1 MFNQTSRSATAEDA
15 ESLLP
20 SSSPA
25 QSSPVLGPQPSQRSF
40 SVAQVARHFFSFLRP
55 SFLQRIDH
63 REQLSEKTSR
73 PPSRTEYLDGVR
85 GVASLIVFNLHW
97 IHVVYPSVNS
107 GWGYKHHEFWLLP
120 FVRLFYSGAAMVSIF
135 FIVSG
140 FVLSH
145 RFVQRMHRGE
155 DIFSGLTSLIFRR
168 FIRLFLPAFA
178 SSFMAYI
185 CASLG
190 LLSVPARNGG
200 RPFDHGLP
208 AFVEYLDLESNPWD
222 WELAMSGWYNP
233 QLWSI
238 SVEFRGSM
246 VVFLMIAGLAK
257 TRTSVRLLVENLVM
271 VHAFGH
277 KRWDVALFIAGMIL
291 AELEVLLQQRK
302 PKDASRRRLVN
313 IALVVTLLVGIF
325 LTGLPREHNNKTP
338 GYMWT
343 AHVWPYTAYR
353 RRFWL
358 GVGSILVVG
367 ALAFLPSLQALF
379 LTRPVRYLGRISFAL
394 YLVHGLGN
402 KTVGKALLQAGW
414 ACFGGKEGY
423 WQYAAGFVMASVIYY
438 PIVIWASDVFWRA
451 VDIPSTKFARWVEK
465 QSAAR

>member
-1 MFNQTSRSATAEDA
+1 MFNSRAHSPKAEDA
-15 ESLLP
+15 EALLP
-20 SSSPA
+20 SSASRS
-25 QSSPVLGPQPSQRSF
+25 SSPVLA
-40 SVAQVARHFFSFLRP
+40 AQLPRPALNPARTFRRFLSFLKP
-55 SFLQRIDH
+55 SFLH
-63 REQLSEKTSR
+63 RVEHSDISEKTSR

-107 GWGYKHHEFWLLP
+107 GWGYKHHELWLLP

-145 RFVQRMHRGE
+145 RFIQRMHRGE
-155 DIFSGLTSLIFRR
+155 DIFNGLTSLIFRR

-178 SSFMAYI
+178 SSFMAYV
-185 CASLG
+185 CASVG
-190 LLSVPARNGG
+190 VLSVPDKNGG
-200 RPFDHGLP
+200 KPFHHGIP
-208 AFVEYLDLESNPWD
+208 AFVDYLDLESNPWD

-277 KRWDVALFIAGMIL
+277 KRWDVALFIAGMIV
-291 AELEVLLQQRK
+291 AELEVLTYKSQQG
-302 PKDASRRRLVN
+302 PRRRWVTVLLV
-313 IALVVTLLVGIF
+313 ATLLLGVF
-325 LTGLPREHNNKTP
+325 LTGYPRENNTKTP
-338 GYMWT
+338 GYMWSKY
-343 AHVWPYTAYR
+343 VWPFTAYR

-358 GVGSILVVG
+358 GIGSILVVG
-367 ALAFLPSLQALF
+367 PMAFLPSIQAFF

-402 KTVGKALLQAGW
+402 KTIGKALLHAGW
-414 ACFGGKEGY
+414 GIFGSEGY

-451 VDIPSTKFARWVEK
+451 VDVPSTDFARWVEK
-465 QSAAR
+465 KSAAR